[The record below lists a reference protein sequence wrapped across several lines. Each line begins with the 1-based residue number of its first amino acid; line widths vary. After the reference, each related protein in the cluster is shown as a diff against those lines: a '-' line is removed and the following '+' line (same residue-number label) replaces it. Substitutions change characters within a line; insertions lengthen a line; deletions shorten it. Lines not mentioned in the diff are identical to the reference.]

1 MYIQQCNSKIKLS
14 CKRQNEKLK
23 ILNFLTSENHK
34 TLTAFTILKKNQLIV
49 CCFDQN
55 KNVTDTNVSEKTMDF
70 IKWLIFQLFILTC
83 QGKIFKIYQ

>member
-34 TLTAFTILKKNQLIV
+34 TLTAFTICKKNQLII
-49 CCFDQN
+49 CWFDKN
-55 KNVTDTNVSEKTMDF
+55 KNVTDKNVSEKTMDL
-70 IKWLIFQLFILTC
+70 IKLFIFQLFILTW
-83 QGKIFKIYQ
+83 QGEIFKIYQ

>member
-1 MYIQQCNSKIKLS
+1 
-14 CKRQNEKLK
+14 
-23 ILNFLTSENHK
+23 
-34 TLTAFTILKKNQLIV
+34 TIFKKNQLIV

-55 KNVTDTNVSEKTMDF
+55 KNITDTNVSEKTMDF

>member
-23 ILNFLTSENHK
+23 ILNFLISENHK
-34 TLTAFTILKKNQLIV
+34 TLTAFTIFKKNQLIV
-49 CCFDQN
+49 CWFDQN
-55 KNVTDTNVSEKTMDF
+55 KNVTDKNVSEKTMDL
-70 IKWLIFQLFILTC
+70 IKWFIFQLFILTW

>member
-34 TLTAFTILKKNQLIV
+34 TLTAFTIFKKNQLIV
-49 CCFDQN
+49 CCYDQN
-55 KNVTDTNVSEKTMDF
+55 KNVSEKTMDF
-70 IKWLIFQLFILTC
+70 IKLFIFQLFILTC
-83 QGKIFKIYQ
+83 HGKIFKIYQ

>member
-34 TLTAFTILKKNQLIV
+34 TLTAFTIFKKNQLIV
-49 CCFDQN
+49 CWFDQN
-55 KNVTDTNVSEKTMDF
+55 KNVTDKNVSEKTMDL
-70 IKWLIFQLFILTC
+70 IKWFIFQLFILRW